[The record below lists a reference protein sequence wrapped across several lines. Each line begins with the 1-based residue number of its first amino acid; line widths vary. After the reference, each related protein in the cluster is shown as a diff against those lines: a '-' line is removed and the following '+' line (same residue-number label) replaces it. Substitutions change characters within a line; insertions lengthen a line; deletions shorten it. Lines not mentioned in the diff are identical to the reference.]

1 MKCYTKLPKYF
12 CGECGEGFLNSN
24 NLELHQKIH
33 KVDKTRS
40 SRRGVGKT
48 DAGNQDAPA
57 VISRTVRRYPCS
69 YCDEAFIDR
78 RSVAL
83 HEKLH
88 TDKEFAAFDQERKMI
103 QRRHQLT
110 MMLQKQQQQSSRKKF
125 GCDVCGRCYSI
136 ELLLHMHTRLHHAIS

>member
-1 MKCYTKLPKYF
+1 MKRYRKLPQYF
-12 CGECGEGFLNSN
+12 CAECGEGFLNSY
-24 NLELHQKIH
+24 NLELHQKLH
-33 KVDKTRS
+33 K
-40 SRRGVGKT
+40 VGKT
-48 DAGNQDAPA
+48 HSSSSVTGKTVIGNRSGS
-57 VISRTVRRYPCS
+57 VLVSRTARRYPCS
-69 YCDEAFIDR
+69 YCHEAFIDK

-88 TDKEFAAFDQERKMI
+88 TDKEFATFDQERKMI

-110 MMLQKQQQQSSRKKF
+110 MMLQKQQQGNKKKF